1 MQWAGK
7 IFDFYVKASI
17 HVSLAVVSFLYLTSC
32 FLNIRVPYS
41 LYLFIFFGTIP
52 AYNFIK
58 QSRGGQNQ
66 YFGLLSGDKTIRW
79 LSVLSLLSAIYFGT
93 QLTANTMI
101 GVLILAVLVVFY
113 TIPIFPSQ
121 KTLRHSGIIKI
132 LIIAFVWAGTTVLL
146 PVIEVQ
152 YNMSWDVRIET
163 LQRLLV
169 ILVLMV
175 PFEIR
180 DLSVDPNEMMTIPQ
194 RLGIRKTRRLGILL
208 CLIGFLLT
216 FMKDELLAHEIPGKM
231 IISLSLIGLLIW
243 LPAKQSRYFASFWV
257 EAFPI
262 FWAGFLWGILKTV

>member
-32 FLNIRVPYS
+32 FLNIRVPNI

-58 QSRGGQNQ
+58 QSRGGQNK
-66 YFGLLSGDKTIRW
+66 YFGLLSGDKIIRW
-79 LSVLSLLSAIYFGT
+79 LSVLSLVCAAYFGT
-93 QLTANTMI
+93 QLTANTMM
-101 GVLILAVLVVFY
+101 GALILAVLVIFY

-152 YNMSWDVRIET
+152 HDLSWDVWIET

-194 RLGIRKTRRLGILL
+194 RMGIRKTRRLGILF

-216 FMKDELLAHEIPGKM
+216 FMKDELLAYEILGKS
-231 IISLSLIGLLIW
+231 IISLSLIGLLVW
-243 LPAKQSRYFASFWV
+243 LPAKQPRYFASFWV

-262 FWAGFLWGILKTV
+262 FWAGFLWGILKIV

>member
-1 MQWAGK
+1 MP
-7 IFDFYVKASI
+7 
-17 HVSLAVVSFLYLTSC
+17 
-32 FLNIRVPYS
+32 NS

-58 QSRGGQNQ
+58 QTRGGQNQ

-79 LSVLSLLSAIYFGT
+79 FSVLSLTFAAYFGT
-93 QLTANTMI
+93 QLTANTMM
-101 GVLILAVLVVFY
+101 GVLILAVLAVFY
-113 TIPIFPSQ
+113 TIPIFPSR

-132 LIIAFVWAGTTVLL
+132 LIIAFVWAGATVLL

-152 YNMSWDVRIET
+152 QNLSWDVWIET

-180 DLSVDPNEMMTIPQ
+180 DLGVDPNEMMTIPQ
-194 RLGIRKTRRLGILL
+194 RLGIRKTRRLGIIL

-216 FMKDELLAHEIPGKM
+216 FMKDELLAYEVLGKS
-231 IISLSLIGLLIW
+231 IISLSLIGLLVW
-243 LPAKQSRYFASFWV
+243 LPKKQHRYFASFWV
-257 EAFPI
+257 EAFPV
-262 FWAGFLWGILKTV
+262 FWAGFLWGILNTV

>member
-32 FLNIRVPYS
+32 FLNISVPNS
-41 LYLFIFFGTIP
+41 LCLFIFFGTIP

-58 QSRGGQNQ
+58 QSRGGQNR

-79 LSVLSLLSAIYFGT
+79 LSVLSLACAAFFGSEIT
-93 QLTANTMI
+93 LNTI
-101 GVLILAVLVVFY
+101 IAVLILAVLVIFY

-146 PVIEVQ
+146 PIIEVQ
-152 YNMSWDVRIET
+152 HYLSWDVWIET
-163 LQRLLV
+163 IQRLLV

-180 DLSVDPNEMMTIPQ
+180 DLSVDPNEMKTIPQ
-194 RLGIRKTRRLGILL
+194 RLGISKTRRLGILL

-216 FMKDELLAHEIPGKM
+216 FMKDELLAIEILGKS
-231 IISLSLIGLLIW
+231 IISLSLIGLLVR
-243 LPAKQSRYFASFWV
+243 LPAKQPRYFASFWV

-262 FWAGFLWGILKTV
+262 FWAGFLWGILKIV